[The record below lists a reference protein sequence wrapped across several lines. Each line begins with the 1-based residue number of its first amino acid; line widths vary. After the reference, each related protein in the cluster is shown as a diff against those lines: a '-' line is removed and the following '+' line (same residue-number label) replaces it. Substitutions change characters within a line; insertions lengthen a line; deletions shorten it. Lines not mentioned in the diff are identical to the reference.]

1 MEQIT
6 PQYKRGKYIRRRS
19 RKRAKKIVV
28 ICLSVAVVLSA
39 AALLFF
45 FRSRIFG
52 GEDAA
57 PVPTDENG
65 VPVSTAET
73 ENDEPGKATEATGKP
88 TETTEAIVSGS
99 EVTIAD
105 GKLLLTY
112 DSDALTLIEDTEL
125 TTLLEKASGAQTPRM
140 DLQKLPSKLGMLR
153 DSELE
158 RIAIGLMQAYYYHP
172 QHTED
177 VDLTVLRND
186 KQEFAAVMQVPS
198 IDDAPAAVC
207 SVRLMAVGDE
217 LWAAVLLQPE
227 GTENAALTSAFQGL
241 KPAEENG

>member
-6 PQYKRGKYIRRRS
+6 PQYKRGKYIRRR
-19 RKRAKKIVV
+19 KRGKRIAI
-28 ICLSVAVVLSA
+28 ICLCVAIVLTA
-39 AALLFF
+39 AALVFF
-45 FRSRIFG
+45 FRDRLFG
-52 GEDAA
+52 SEEATPA
-57 PVPTDENG
+57 PTDESG
-65 VPVSTAET
+65 VPVSTAEPT
-73 ENDEPGKATEATGKP
+73 EEATEAPLRG
-88 TETTEAIVSGS
+88 TEVAL
-99 EVTIAD
+99 AD

-112 DSDALTLIEDTEL
+112 DSDALTLTQDAKL
-125 TTLLEKASGAQTPRM
+125 TTLLEKDAATQTPRM

-186 KQEFAAVMQVPS
+186 RQEFAAVMQVPA

-207 SVRLMAVGDE
+207 SVRLLAVGDE

-227 GTENAALTSAFQGL
+227 GADNAALENAFQWL
-241 KPAEENG
+241 TPIEENGN